1 MCDLKITIILKHGLF
16 KITINS
22 LKSYV
27 FKNAHFYLRFE
38 NTDIFSMFSNPNF
51 FFFFF
56 FFTIPVILLEIS
68 SNQTESKLLVAASL
82 ASTRA
87 IMY

>member
-1 MCDLKITIILKHGLF
+1 
-16 KITINS
+16 
-22 LKSYV
+22 
-27 FKNAHFYLRFE
+27 
-38 NTDIFSMFSNPNF
+38 
-51 FFFFF
+51 
-56 FFTIPVILLEIS
+56 VILLEIS